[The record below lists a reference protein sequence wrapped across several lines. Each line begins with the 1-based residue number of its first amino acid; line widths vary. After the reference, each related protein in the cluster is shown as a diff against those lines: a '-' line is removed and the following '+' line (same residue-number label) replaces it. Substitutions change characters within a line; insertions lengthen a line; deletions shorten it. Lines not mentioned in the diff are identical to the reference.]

1 MFMEGFEEFDQY
13 HSRSVKTLFVTIQRR
28 GNFSLNRAAFKA
40 LGSPKA
46 VKMLFNRSERLIGFR
61 PTTPEDFRSV
71 PVRKQGQSDS
81 YMIAGLTFCK
91 EYDIDTTT
99 ARRYEVE
106 VQQGVLIVDLNASS
120 IDATGPRL
128 RNDVSEDLK
137 GKQERRLARRIGEKI
152 LSSGDEFDD
161 EVQAQINPTSQ
172 EGQSVT
178 TAEKAKDTLSQE
190 DKIALEN
197 ALKKGELSNIHDIL
211 SLLGHSKTTQP

>member
-1 MFMEGFEEFDQY
+1 MEGFEEFDQY

-40 LGSPKA
+40 LGEPKA
-46 VKMLFNRSERLIGFR
+46 VKMLFNRSKRQIGFR
-61 PTTPEDFRSV
+61 PTTPDDFRSV

-120 IDATGPRL
+120 TDATGPRF

-137 GKQERRLARRIGEKI
+137 GKQERRLARKNWR
-152 LSSGDEFDD
+152 
-161 EVQAQINPTSQ
+161 
-172 EGQSVT
+172 
-178 TAEKAKDTLSQE
+178 KDI
-190 DKIALEN
+190 KFRR
-197 ALKKGELSNIHDIL
+197 
-211 SLLGHSKTTQP
+211 